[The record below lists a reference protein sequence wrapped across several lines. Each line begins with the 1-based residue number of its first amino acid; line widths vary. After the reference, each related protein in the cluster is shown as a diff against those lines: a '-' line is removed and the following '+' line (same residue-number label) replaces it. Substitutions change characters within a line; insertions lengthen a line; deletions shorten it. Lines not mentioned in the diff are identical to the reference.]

1 MSKQFTCRKDVG
13 GELRNSWVLT
23 IKKILSLM
31 KMLKKY
37 QISFSF
43 LIKNML
49 YTQAVKSFKNMIKK
63 LYLVI

>member
-1 MSKQFTCRKDVG
+1 
-13 GELRNSWVLT
+13 
-23 IKKILSLM
+23 M